1 VATRIFDRRPAPALT
16 GPHERIAAIV
26 GGHGDLLLRVARG
39 YSLCADDAHD
49 AVQRALEIYMRRAE
63 SLDPATELAWLKV
76 VVKHEALAVRRGR
89 AGVAGEDVDLDAVPA
104 VAQRTVEERLESN
117 ERVERSAEVMRRL
130 KRDEARALM
139 LKAEG
144 LSYNEIGER
153 LGWTY
158 TKVNR
163 CITEGRRRF
172 MKLYAELETG
182 AECERLAP
190 VVAALAAG
198 TATPEAL
205 LELRPHLRNCTGCRA
220 TVRTLHASRLPRL
233 TAFAPIAALVA
244 PARAF
249 VERLRGGGD
258 EPPAE
263 PLHPMEGQQELEEAF
278 RRLDDGGHALHPAV
292 SSAAEG
298 VGRASQV
305 RLNTR
310 AWLEG
315 ALQRL
320 QSSDVAV
327 GIHTIGA
334 SGGGRITSIAALIGV
349 CVSGVGAG
357 TYCVATALLPDPKP
371 AAVRTQAAK
380 PAKPR
385 KHKTRR
391 IHLPAHTRRVVA
403 ATPRATPSATVR
415 PTRTATATA
424 RPQPAGS
431 PARTSSPSANRQPAR
446 AAPPAPAG
454 EFSFEAGSAS
464 TASTSP
470 SGSGSTGRSGSSAS
484 SSRTGAAP
492 TSTQAGGEP
501 SNDGGDEF
509 SP

>member
-1 VATRIFDRRPAPALT
+1 MFDRRPAAAL
-16 GPHERIAAIV
+16 GDPGDRVAGIV
-26 GGHGDLLLRVARG
+26 TRHGELLKRVARS
-39 YSLCADDAHD
+39 YSLCADDAQD
-49 AVQRALEIYMRRAE
+49 AVQRALEIYMRRV
-63 SLDPATELAWLKV
+63 SSPDPATELAWLKV

-89 AGVAGEDVDLDAVPA
+89 AGVAGEEFDLDAVPA
-104 VAQRTVEERLESN
+104 VAQRSVEERLESA

-190 VVAALAAG
+190 VVAALGAG

-205 LELRPHLRNCTGCRA
+205 LELRPHLRNCAGCRA

-233 TAFAPIAALVA
+233 AAFAPIAALVA

-249 VERLRGGGD
+249 VERLRGGGG
-258 EPPAE
+258 EPPAG
-263 PLHPMEGQQELEEAF
+263 PLHPIERQQELEEAF
-278 RRLDDGGHALHPAV
+278 RRLDDGGDAIQPAA

-298 VGRASQV
+298 VGRVSQV
-305 RLNTR
+305 RLNAR
-310 AWLEG
+310 AWLES

-320 QSSDVAV
+320 HSSDVAV

-357 TYCVATALLPDPKP
+357 TYCVATALLPDPEP
-371 AAVRTQAAK
+371 AVRTQAVK
-380 PAKPR
+380 PAKAR
-385 KHKTRR
+385 THRTRR
-391 IHLPAHTRRVVA
+391 IHLPAHTRRVIV
-403 ATPRATPSATVR
+403 ATPRATPSGTATPR
-415 PTRTATATA
+415 ATATATA
-424 RPQPAGS
+424 RPLPASS
-431 PARTSSPSANRQPAR
+431 PAPTASPGGNRQPTR

-470 SGSGSTGRSGSSAS
+470 SAAGATSPSRSSAS
-484 SSRTGAAP
+484 RPQTGAAP
-492 TSTQAGGEP
+492 RSTRSGGEP
-501 SNDGGDEF
+501 SNGGGDEF

>member
-1 VATRIFDRRPAPALT
+1 MLDRRPAAALT
-16 GPHERIAAIV
+16 DPHERIAAIV
-26 GGHGDLLLRVARG
+26 GRHGDLLLRVARG

-49 AVQRALEIYMRRAE
+49 AVQRALEIYMRRVE
-63 SLDPATELAWLKV
+63 SLDAATELAWLKV

-89 AGVAGEDVDLDAVPA
+89 AGVAGEEVDLDAVPA

-205 LELRPHLRNCTGCRA
+205 LELRPHLRNCAGCRA
-220 TVRTLHASRLPRL
+220 TVRALHASRLRGL

-249 VERLRGGGD
+249 VERLRGG
-258 EPPAE
+258 ERAPSAE
-263 PLHPMEGQQELEEAF
+263 PLHPMERQQELEEAF
-278 RRLDDGGHALHPAV
+278 RRLDDGDAALQPAV
-292 SSAAEG
+292 ASAAEG
-298 VGRASQV
+298 VGRVSQV
-305 RLNTR
+305 RLNAR
-310 AWLEG
+310 AWVEG

-334 SGGGRITSIAALIGV
+334 SGGGRITSIAALVGV

-371 AAVRTQAAK
+371 PVRTEAAK
-380 PAKPR
+380 HAKAR

-403 ATPRATPSATVR
+403 ATPRAASRATPT
-415 PTRTATATA
+415 PTATA
-424 RPQPAGS
+424 RPQPAAS
-431 PARTSSPSANRQPAR
+431 PARTGSPSANRQPTR
-446 AAPPAPAG
+446 AAPPAPSD

-464 TASTSP
+464 APSTSRP
-470 SGSGSTGRSGSSAS
+470 ASGTSGGSRSSAS
-484 SSRTGAAP
+484 SSGSRAAP
-492 TSTQAGGEP
+492 SSTPSAI
-501 SNDGGDEF
+501 SNDSGGEF

>member
-1 VATRIFDRRPAPALT
+1 MFDRRPAAALT
-16 GPHERIAAIV
+16 DPHERVAAVV
-26 GGHGDLLLRVARG
+26 GRHGDLLLRVARP

-49 AVQRALEIYMRRAE
+49 AVQRALEIYMRRVE

-89 AGVAGEDVDLDAVPA
+89 AGVAGEELDLDAVPA
-104 VAQRTVEERLESN
+104 VAQRSVEERIEST

-205 LELRPHLRNCTGCRA
+205 LELRPHLRNCAGCRA
-220 TVRTLHASRLPRL
+220 TVRALHASRLRGL
-233 TAFAPIAALVA
+233 SAFAPIAALVA

-249 VERLRGGGD
+249 VERLRGGGRA
-258 EPPAE
+258 PSPE
-263 PLHPMEGQQELEEAF
+263 PLHPMERQQELEEAF
-278 RRLDDGGHALHPAV
+278 RRLDDGDAALQPAV
-292 SSAAEG
+292 ASAAEG
-298 VGRASQV
+298 VGRVSQV
-305 RLNTR
+305 RLNAR
-310 AWLEG
+310 AWVEG

-371 AAVRTQAAK
+371 AVLTEAAT
-380 PAKPR
+380 PAKAR
-385 KHKTRR
+385 KHRTRR
-391 IHLPAHTRRVVA
+391 IHLPAHTRRVVV
-403 ATPRATPSATVR
+403 ATPRATPRRTAT
-415 PTRTATATA
+415 PTATATATA
-424 RPQPAGS
+424 RPRPAGS
-431 PARTSSPSANRQPAR
+431 PTPTGSPSANGQPTR
-446 AAPPAPAG
+446 TAPHAPAG

-470 SGSGSTGRSGSSAS
+470 SAAGATGPSGSSP
-484 SSRTGAAP
+484 SRAQTGAAP
-492 TSTQAGGEP
+492 RSTQSGGAP
-501 SNDGGDEF
+501 GNGSGDEF

>member
-1 VATRIFDRRPAPALT
+1 MLDRRPAAALT
-16 GPHERIAAIV
+16 DPHERIAAIV
-26 GGHGDLLLRVARG
+26 GRHGDLLLRVARG

-49 AVQRALEIYMRRAE
+49 AVQRALEIYMRRVE

-89 AGVAGEDVDLDAVPA
+89 AGVAGEELDLDAVPA
-104 VAQRTVEERLESN
+104 SAQRSVEERLEAS

-182 AECERLAP
+182 GECERLAP
-190 VVAALAAG
+190 VVAALASG
-198 TATPEAL
+198 TASAEAL
-205 LELRPHLRNCTGCRA
+205 LELRPHLRNCAGCRA
-220 TVRTLHASRLPRL
+220 TVRALHASRLKGL
-233 TAFAPIAALVA
+233 SVFAPIAALVA
-244 PARAF
+244 PARAW
-249 VERLRGGGD
+249 VERLRPGGGGGGS
-258 EPPAE
+258 PSPE
-263 PLHPMEGQQELEEAF
+263 PLHPIERQQELEEAF
-278 RRLDDGGHALHPAV
+278 RRLDSTQPAV
-292 SSAAEG
+292 PSVAEN
-298 VGRASQV
+298 VGRLSHIRVNA
-305 RLNTR
+305 R
-310 AWLEG
+310 AWVEG

-327 GIHTIGA
+327 GIHTLGA
-334 SGGGRITSIAALIGV
+334 SGGGRITSIAALIGI

-357 TYCVATALLPDPKP
+357 TYCVATALLPDPEP
-371 AAVRTQAAK
+371 AVRTQAVK
-380 PAKPR
+380 PAKAR
-385 KHKTRR
+385 THRTRR
-391 IHLPAHTRRVVA
+391 IHLPAHTRRVVVA
-403 ATPRATPSATVR
+403 APRATPSGTATPR
-415 PTRTATATA
+415 ATATA
-424 RPQPAGS
+424 RPLPASAPAPTAS
-431 PARTSSPSANRQPAR
+431 PGGNRQPTR

-470 SGSGSTGRSGSSAS
+470 SAAGATGPSRSSP
-484 SSRTGAAP
+484 SRAQTGAAP
-492 TSTQAGGEP
+492 RPTRSGGEP
-501 SNDGGDEF
+501 SNGGGDEF

>member
-1 VATRIFDRRPAPALT
+1 MLDRRPAAALT
-16 GPHERIAAIV
+16 DPHERIAAIV
-26 GGHGDLLLRVARG
+26 GRHGDLLLRVARG

-49 AVQRALEIYMRRAE
+49 AVQRALEIYMRRLE

-89 AGVAGEDVDLDAVPA
+89 AGVAGEELDLDAVPA
-104 VAQRTVEERLESN
+104 LAQRTVEERLESN
-117 ERVERSAEVMRRL
+117 ERVERSAEGMRRL
-130 KRDEARALM
+130 KRGEAAAPM

-190 VVAALAAG
+190 VVAALGAG

-205 LELRPHLRNCTGCRA
+205 LELRPHLRNCAGCRA

-233 TAFAPIAALVA
+233 TAFPPIAALVA

-249 VERLRGGGD
+249 VERLRGGGG
-258 EPPAE
+258 EPPAG
-263 PLHPMEGQQELEEAF
+263 PLHPIERQQELEEAF
-278 RRLDDGGHALHPAV
+278 RRLDDGGDAIQPAA
-292 SSAAEG
+292 SFAAEG
-298 VGRASQV
+298 VGRVSQV
-305 RLNTR
+305 RLNAR
-310 AWLEG
+310 AWFES

-320 QSSDVAV
+320 HSSDVAV

-334 SGGGRITSIAALIGV
+334 SGGGRITSIAALVGV

-357 TYCVATALLPDPKP
+357 TYCVATALLPDPEP
-371 AAVRTQAAK
+371 PVRTQAVK
-380 PAKPR
+380 PAKAR
-385 KHKTRR
+385 THRTRR
-391 IHLPAHTRRVVA
+391 IHLPAHTRRVVVA
-403 ATPRATPSATVR
+403 APRATPSESAT
-415 PTRTATATA
+415 PTATATP
-424 RPQPAGS
+424 RPLPASS
-431 PARTSSPSANRQPAR
+431 PAPTASPGGNRQPAR

-470 SGSGSTGRSGSSAS
+470 SAAGATRPSRSSPSSAQ
-484 SSRTGAAP
+484 TGAAP
-492 TSTQAGGEP
+492 RST
-501 SNDGGDEF
+501 
-509 SP
+509 

>member
-1 VATRIFDRRPAPALT
+1 MSR
-16 GPHERIAAIV
+16 V
-26 GGHGDLLLRVARG
+26 G
-39 YSLCADDAHD
+39 
-49 AVQRALEIYMRRAE
+49 
-63 SLDPATELAWLKV
+63 SLDPTTELAWLKV

-89 AGVAGEDVDLDAVPA
+89 AGVAGVAGEEVDLDAVPA
-104 VAQRTVEERLESN
+104 TAQRSVEERFESS

-190 VVAALAAG
+190 VVAALGAG

-220 TVRTLHASRLPRL
+220 TVRALHASRLRGL

-249 VERLRGGGD
+249 VERLRGGGG
-258 EPPAE
+258 EPPAG
-263 PLHPMEGQQELEEAF
+263 PLHPIERQQELEEAF
-278 RRLDDGGHALHPAV
+278 RRLDAGGDAIQPAA

-298 VGRASQV
+298 VGRVSQV
-305 RLNTR
+305 RLNAR
-310 AWLEG
+310 AWLES

-320 QSSDVAV
+320 HSSDVAV

-334 SGGGRITSIAALIGV
+334 SGGGGI
-349 CVSGVGAG
+349 
-357 TYCVATALLPDPKP
+357 
-371 AAVRTQAAK
+371 
-380 PAKPR
+380 
-385 KHKTRR
+385 
-391 IHLPAHTRRVVA
+391 
-403 ATPRATPSATVR
+403 
-415 PTRTATATA
+415 PT
-424 RPQPAGS
+424 
-431 PARTSSPSANRQPAR
+431 N
-446 AAPPAPAG
+446 APPHG
-454 EFSFEAGSAS
+454 
-464 TASTSP
+464 
-470 SGSGSTGRSGSSAS
+470 GRVG
-484 SSRTGAAP
+484 
-492 TSTQAGGEP
+492 
-501 SNDGGDEF
+501 
-509 SP
+509 